1 MLCIIFIKFAYIVV
15 LYFSISAID
24 MANDANEI

>member
-1 MLCIIFIKFAYIVV
+1 MLCFIFIKFAYIVV
-15 LYFSISAID
+15 LYFSISVID